1 MAEYI
6 DREKALRAVQGQR
19 GPCRSPA
26 QNQMLDYL
34 RAAIMRVPAAD
45 VVEVVRC
52 KDCKHYR
59 NHPNGM
65 CYLHTEPK
73 ENARGHSGDAV
84 CVEPE
89 DFCSYGERKG
99 GDTNGS

>member
-6 DREKALRAVQGQR
+6 ERAAAVKSVLRMRRPENSV
-19 GPCRSPA
+19 A
-26 QNQMLDYL
+26 QNRMLSIIQMDMLKL
-34 RAAIMRVPAAD
+34 PAAD
-45 VVEVVRC
+45 VAPVVRC

-59 NHPNGM
+59 NYPNGL

-73 ENARGHSGDAV
+73 ENARGHSGNAV

-89 DFCSYGERKG
+89 DFCSYGERKDG
-99 GDTNGS
+99 GAK

>member
-6 DREKALRAVQGQR
+6 DRERAKRLLHIEYAYAAEQL
-19 GPCRSPA
+19 
-26 QNQMLDYL
+26 LDE
-34 RAAIMRVPAAD
+34 VPAVDA
-45 VVEVVRC
+45 VPVVRC

-59 NHPNGM
+59 NHPNGL

-73 ENARGHSGDAV
+73 ENARGHSGNAV

-99 GDTNGS
+99 KNETERT